1 MRAIV
6 VMEAESTVPVGVADR
21 ARSVEFEFVTSLHLP
36 PDHAAAAR
44 ARRFVAATMRAWGCD
59 DAIADAELLVSEL
72 VTNAVLHARSETRVT
87 MERDGSTLRISVH
100 DTSPTRPR
108 LRRLGPESVTGRGLL
123 LVDRIARR
131 WGVDPETDGKSVWF
145 EVDGRTS
152 VDGEAASS
160 R

>member
-1 MRAIV
+1 
-6 VMEAESTVPVGVADR
+6 
-21 ARSVEFEFVTSLHLP
+21 
-36 PDHAAAAR
+36 
-44 ARRFVAATMRAWGCD
+44 MRAWGCD

-87 MERDGSTLRISVH
+87 IQRDGSTVRISVY
-100 DTSPTRPR
+100 DTSRARPR
-108 LRRLGPESVTGRGLL
+108 LRQLGPESVTGRGLL

-131 WGVDPETDGKSVWF
+131 WGVEPEDDGKSVWF
-145 EVDGRTS
+145 EIDGRAS